1 MIELVNITKKYKDFY
16 ALKETNLKIEEG
28 EFIAIIGESGSG
40 KSTLLNIIGQIDV
53 PSSGEIIINGK
64 NIVNLADKKLA
75 KLRNSTFGFVF
86 QSFYLEPSYTV
97 SQNVEIPLILKG
109 TKRKERKQRVDEVL
123 EAVDMLDK
131 AKNKAKNLSGGEMQR
146 VAIARAIAA
155 DPSIIIADEPCGN
168 LDSKNGEV
176 VMKLLKELNDKGKTV
191 IMVTHSLEHAKW
203 AKRIIKLSDGEI
215 VSDTINNN

>member
-1 MIELVNITKKYKDFY
+1 M
-16 ALKETNLKIEEG
+16 
-28 EFIAIIGESGSG
+28 
-40 KSTLLNIIGQIDV
+40 
-53 PSSGEIIINGK
+53 
-64 NIVNLADKKLA
+64 A

>member
-1 MIELVNITKKYKDFY
+1 MIELKSITKKYKDFY

-28 EFIAIIGESGSG
+28 EFVAIIGESGSG

-53 PSSGEIIINGK
+53 PSSGEIIIDEK
-64 NIVNLADKKLA
+64 NTVDLDNNEVAR
-75 KLRNSTFGFVF
+75 LRNSTFGFVF

-97 SQNVEIPLILKG
+97 YRNVEIPLILKG
-109 TKRKERKQRVDEVL
+109 MKRKERKQRVEEVL
-123 EAVDMLDK
+123 NSVDMQDK
-131 AKNKAKNLSGGEMQR
+131 LKNKASNLSGGEMQR

-168 LDSKNGEV
+168 LDSKNGEA
-176 VMKLLKELNDKGKTV
+176 VMQLLKGLNDAGKTV

-203 AKRIIKLSDGEI
+203 AKRIIRLSDGEI
-215 VSDTINNN
+215 VSDTINAN